1 MIHPDTSALFWNRP
15 RSYKSLDPEPRV
27 LVSWHF
33 KVKHWLTSVNMASL
47 HTVVAL
53 LAVLS
58 SGLCE
63 EKTFLQRAGSAYN
76 SRQYRSLLTVNNGEQ
91 FGNWT
96 WPEMCPDEFFAVG
109 FSIRVK
115 TRTHSHSTDICISAT
130 KLQQGEERRAANTL
144 YYQVTHLKFTPTLP
158 R

>member
-1 MIHPDTSALFWNRP
+1 MSLNFSEEKLTPTPAVHSHGTLWVCKWFVQIQVVYFWNWLG
-15 RSYKSLDPEPRV
+15 SYKSFEHESPV

-33 KVKHWLTSVNMASL
+33 RVNHWLTAVNMASL
-47 HTVVAL
+47 FTVVTL

-63 EKTFLQRAGSAYN
+63 EKSFLQRAGKAFN
-76 SRQYRSLLTVNNGEQ
+76 SRQYRSLLTVNNGER

-96 WPEMCPDEFFAVG
+96 WPEMCPDKFFAVG

-115 TRTHSHSTDICISAT
+115 KMSISL
-130 KLQQGEERRAANTL
+130 LQIS
-144 YYQVTHLKFTPTLP
+144 Y
-158 R
+158 

>member
-1 MIHPDTSALFWNRP
+1 
-15 RSYKSLDPEPRV
+15 
-27 LVSWHF
+27 
-33 KVKHWLTSVNMASL
+33 MASL

-96 WPEMCPDEFFAVG
+96 WPEMCPNEFFAVG

-115 TRTHSHSTDICISAT
+115 TRTHSHITDIYIST
-130 KLQQGEERRAANTL
+130 TRLQQGEERRAGNTSF
-144 YYQVTHLKFTPTLP
+144 YQVTRLKFTSNILKMTHHDLILICC
-158 R
+158 RLVSKVGISLKHFQDADHAILVSK